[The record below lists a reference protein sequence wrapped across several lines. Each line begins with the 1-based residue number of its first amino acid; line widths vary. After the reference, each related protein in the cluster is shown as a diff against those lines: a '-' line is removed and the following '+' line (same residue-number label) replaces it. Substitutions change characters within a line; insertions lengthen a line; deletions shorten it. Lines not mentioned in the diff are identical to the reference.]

1 MVRSVTHGGDIHN
14 NPGLHI
20 LSRSSPVST
29 SPRGWCHLADIPP
42 DLTKSEL
49 ELLRH
54 FWNVIPAAWSSE
66 NSYWWYYRLLNS
78 SLGMHALSWRYSRY
92 AQPVVRN
99 RQLFKSNFCGWP
111 TVSNVAW
118 SITAIS
124 KYSREILLFILFY
137 RWMCPAVCSWR
148 GGTCHAAKTP
158 DSRHLELPFSISIEN
173 IWRFLTMVI
182 SIIIQRNRNMEHSF
196 IHLYSCLSPEL
207 ANDNTVQTRIKVF
220 NFKSVNILWVY
231 FFRHFI
237 GTPPV

>member
-124 KYSREILLFILFY
+124 KYSREILLFILFIGE
-137 RWMCPAVCSWR
+137 CVLQSAVEGAELVTR
-148 GGTCHAAKTP
+148 QKLQIHGTSNC
-158 DSRHLELPFSISIEN
+158 
-173 IWRFLTMVI
+173 RFLFRLKI
-182 SIIIQRNRNMEHSF
+182 FEGSWQW
-196 IHLYSCLSPEL
+196 LS
-207 ANDNTVQTRIKVF
+207 A
-220 NFKSVNILWVY
+220 
-231 FFRHFI
+231 
-237 GTPPV
+237 